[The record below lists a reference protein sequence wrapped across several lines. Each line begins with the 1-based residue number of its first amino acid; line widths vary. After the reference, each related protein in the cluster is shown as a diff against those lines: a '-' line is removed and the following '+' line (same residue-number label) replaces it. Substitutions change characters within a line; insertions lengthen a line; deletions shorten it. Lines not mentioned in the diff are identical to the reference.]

1 MEGAPLQVQ
10 GAIGETVHPPGTPRH
25 SRGNV
30 IADPR
35 LSSAERHRDLDIA
48 SRRHH
53 AVPSPLPTNSPTRDH
68 KLDHISFLASPSTIS
83 TTTSD
88 NAPSTRLGYRH
99 SRGLDSHLGP
109 DREQQDRYRPYTHSS
124 YDPPPIPASAKL
136 ALHIG
141 PAQLASHC
149 CTSRYGARHTAYRHR
164 YNKQGHHM
172 PL

>member
-53 AVPSPLPTNSPTRDH
+53 AVPSSLPTNSPTRDH

-109 DREQQDRYRPYTHSS
+109 DREQQDQYRPYTHSS
-124 YDPPPIPASAKL
+124 YDPPPHTGIRETRLAYWTCTARVALLYLGVRCTPYSLPASV
-136 ALHIG
+136 
-141 PAQLASHC
+141 
-149 CTSRYGARHTAYRHR
+149 
-164 YNKQGHHM
+164 
-172 PL
+172 